1 MLIDKFFYTLKIGG
15 LSFIQSIILFFTLLK
30 LIELKEIEKRFQ
42 IQRKINNILKHEIA
56 IMITTDAMFLKYVHY
71 IYLKTVL
78 KLFKVFINYNFN
90 KKENTTKIL

>member
-56 IMITTDAMFLKYVHY
+56 IMITTDAMFLKYVHLEKVQLY
-71 IYLKTVL
+71 I
-78 KLFKVFINYNFN
+78 FKDS
-90 KKENTTKIL
+90 TKII